1 MADSFSLAGTSPTY
15 ADRMKAAFEQAQ
27 GAINPMLQGLPEN
40 QKYMAPLMTFG
51 LGRDILASDPQIMME
66 TLEKMEP
73 FYQRRAE
80 KQQQMAMQSN
90 LFASFLKDVPA
101 AISNAFA
108 QRQRYGPEA
117 VEIAARSM
125 QRQGPQYGGR
135 NYYGFVG

>member
-1 MADSFSLAGTSPTY
+1 MANTFALAGSNPTY
-15 ADRMKAAFEQAQ
+15 ADRLKAAFEQAQ
-27 GAINPMLQGLPEN
+27 GAMGPMLQSLPKE
-40 QKYMAPLMTFG
+40 QQYLAPLLTFG
-51 LGRDILASDPQIMME
+51 LGRDILASDPVVMME

-80 KQQQMAMQSN
+80 KQQQLAMQAN
-90 LFASFLKDVPA
+90 LFGSFLKDVPA

-108 QRQRYGPEA
+108 QRQRYGPES

>member
-1 MADSFSLAGTSPTY
+1 MADTFALAGSNPTY

-27 GAINPMLQGLPEN
+27 GAMGPMLQGLPKE
-40 QKYMAPLMTFG
+40 QQYLAPLLTFG
-51 LGRDILASDPQIMME
+51 LGRDILASDPVVMME

-80 KQQQMAMQSN
+80 KQQQLAMQAN
-90 LFASFLKDVPA
+90 LFGSFLKDVPA

-108 QRQRYGPEA
+108 QRQRYAPERI
-117 VEIAARSM
+117 EIAARGSS
-125 QRQGPQYGGR
+125 QTPRYGGLR